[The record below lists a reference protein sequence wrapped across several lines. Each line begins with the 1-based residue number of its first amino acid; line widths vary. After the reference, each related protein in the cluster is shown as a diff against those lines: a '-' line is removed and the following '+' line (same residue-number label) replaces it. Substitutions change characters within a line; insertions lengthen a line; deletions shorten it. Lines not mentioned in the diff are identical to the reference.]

1 MEMLLPKG
9 PSILGVP
16 FHCQPGVNA
25 GAECKLDDHDLDKNQ
40 GIWKVTQ
47 ISIPVLLLPLS
58 FISCDSMYVLSNHSK
73 IPVFSSVK

>member
-47 ISIPVLLLPLS
+47 ISIPVLLLPYLLLAVTA
-58 FISCDSMYVLSNHSK
+58 CMYCQT
-73 IPVFSSVK
+73 IQRFQFSHL